1 MKHTLRFFAVISA
14 LILVACH
21 VDNTT
26 DVVYGDG
33 ANSLVISLPTTRTSL
48 GEKSGDTYPVYW
60 SEGDKVAVN
69 GSESSAAVVNSEDA
83 SKAVFTFNTT
93 ISHPYN
99 ITYPY
104 TSTTTADVPK
114 AIFPAEQYYTE
125 GTFAQGSAPMCGYVA
140 GAGDKI
146 TLKHLAGVVKFPLAS
161 KAKGVVLSKIVI
173 TSSSAKLSGEFV
185 VNCQNA
191 TIIPSSNSTSSVT
204 YLLPANFELPT
215 TSVSDCYI
223 ALPAVDA
230 GNCSVEFVTSGGD
243 KMIKTWEASRI
254 KAGIVR
260 EFKTIYY
267 ESGAVGTLQPFDIM
281 EDTLVTDIVY
291 GYVKDSSGNP
301 ISGVAVSDG
310 FSVVQTD
317 NAGLYQIKVTSDTWY
332 IYISLPSEY
341 EVPINNYGQPCFYQK
356 YHATNR
362 RYDFT
367 LTPLAGGK
375 EKKFALFTF
384 ADPQV
389 TNSTNLGRF
398 KTTIPLVKEYVT
410 EVSSTGMPC
419 YGITLGD
426 ILSNSSTNNDEA
438 YRDDMRDGFAASK
451 VGMPVFQVMGNH
463 DCIYYTAS
471 NPIFADETSSTYN
484 LKAQRAHEDMFGP
497 VNYSFNRGD
506 VHIVAMRDIVYTSN
520 TTSANSVGFLP
531 EQVAWLKQ
539 DLALVPKDKLV
550 LLCVHIQ
557 LLNRTP
563 NYTQNVLQMLNEYN
577 EVHVLSG
584 HTHIQH
590 NYIHKYEG
598 SPYTN
603 IYEHNTCALCG
614 PWWHAKIA
622 GDGSPS
628 GYNVFMANGNTLED
642 WYYMG
647 YNAAAGENK
656 RSHQMRLYRGNAV
669 YGADAPTD
677 TASNPYGIKGYYGF
691 NYADDYILANI
702 YNADN
707 DWVVKVYEDGVYSG
721 DMTCLAYNKPSI
733 NSLIGSYTKS
743 DPRRAQSGIEAT
755 AEFFVAGLRL
765 GLLGSW
771 SAPTDSAPNGEPGSA
786 AYGAT
791 YHMYKYKLKN
801 KNASVKVVAIDRFG
815 NEYTE
820 TKFADNSTLEA
831 YRW

>member
-1 MKHTLRFFAVISA
+1 MKLTLRFLAVVSA
-14 LILVACH
+14 LLLVACH
-21 VDNTT
+21 VDNTSEG
-26 DVVYGDG
+26 VYGDG
-33 ANSLVISLPTTRTSL
+33 SNSLEVSLHSTRTSL

-60 SEGDKVAVN
+60 SEGDKIAVN
-69 GSESSAAVVNSEDA
+69 GVESDAAVVDVENGSRA
-83 SKAVFTFNTT
+83 IFSFNTT
-93 ISHPYN
+93 LSYPYN

-104 TSTTTADVPK
+104 TSTTTAKAPK
-114 AIFPAEQYYTE
+114 VLFPAEQNYTE
-125 GTFAQGSAPMCGYVA
+125 GTFAEGSAPMCGYVVTA
-140 GAGDKI
+140 GEKV
-146 TLKHLAGVVKFPLAS
+146 TLKHLAGVLKFPLKSSAE
-161 KAKGVVLSKIVI
+161 GVILSKIVI
-173 TSSSAKLSGEFV
+173 SSSSAKLSGEFA
-185 VNCQNA
+185 VNCQNV
-191 TIIPSSNSTSSVT
+191 TILPSANCSNSVT
-204 YLLPANFELPT
+204 YLLPSNFTLST
-215 TSVSDCYI
+215 DAVDCYI
-223 ALPAVDA
+223 SLPAVEA
-230 GNCSVEFVTSGGD
+230 GDCSVEFITGNGE
-243 KMIKTWEASRI
+243 KMVYSWAASRI

-260 EFKTIYY
+260 EFKPIVYAT
-267 ESGAVGTLQPFDIM
+267 GATGVLQPFDVM
-281 EDTLVTDIVY
+281 EDTLISDQVY
-291 GYVKDSSGNP
+291 GYVKDDKGNP

-310 FSVVQTD
+310 FTVVQSD
-317 NAGLYQIKVTSDTWY
+317 EDGFYQMKVSRDAWY
-332 IYISLPSEY
+332 INVSLPSEY
-341 EVPINNYGQPCFYQK
+341 EVPINEFGQPCFYKK
-356 YHATNR
+356 YNASNR

-375 EKKFALFTF
+375 ENKFALFTF

-398 KTTIPLVKEYVT
+398 KTTIPLIKEYVT
-410 EVSSTGMPC
+410 EVSSTGLPC

-426 ILSNSSTNNDEA
+426 ILSNSSTNNDDA

-463 DCIYYTAS
+463 DCCYYTP
-471 NPIFADETSSTYN
+471 NKPIFADETSSTYN

-506 VHIVAMRDIVYTSN
+506 VHIVAMRDIVYTS
-520 TTSANSVGFLP
+520 TTTAANEVGFSLA
-531 EQVAWLKQ
+531 QVAWLKQ
-539 DLALVPKDKLV
+539 DLSFVPKDKLV

-563 NYTQNVLQMLNEYN
+563 NYTQEVLKMLNQYN

-614 PWWHAKIA
+614 PWWLAKVA

-628 GYNVFMANGNTLED
+628 GYNVFVANGNTLED

-669 YGADAPTD
+669 YGADAPAD
-677 TASNPYGIKGYYGF
+677 TSSNPYGIKGYYGF
-691 NYADDYILANI
+691 NYGDDYILANV

-707 DWVVKVYEDGVYSG
+707 DWVVKVYENGVYTG
-721 DMTCLAYNKPSI
+721 DMTSLAYNKPSI
-733 NSLIGSYTKS
+733 STLIGSYTKS
-743 DPRRAQSGIEAT
+743 DPRRAKDGIEAS

-771 SAPTDSAPNGEPGSA
+771 SAPTESNPNGEPGSA

-801 KNASVKVVAIDRFG
+801 KNASIKVVAIDRFG

-820 TKFADNSTLEA
+820 TKFADNDNLGN

>member
-1 MKHTLRFFAVISA
+1 MKIKLYFFAIICA
-14 LILVACH
+14 LSLVACH
-21 VDNTT
+21 NDTAEGVVCDGVTT
-26 DVVYGDG
+26 LSV
-33 ANSLVISLPTTRTSL
+33 SLPDTRTSL
-48 GEKSGDTYPVYW
+48 GEKSGNTYPVYW
-60 SEGDKVAVN
+60 SEGDKIAVN
-69 GSESSAAVVNSEDA
+69 GAESDAAVVNAENA
-83 SKAVFTFNTT
+83 SKAVFNFDTT
-93 ISHPYN
+93 ISYPYN

-104 TSTTTADVPK
+104 TSTTTAKAPK
-114 AIFPAEQYYTE
+114 VFFPAEQNYAE
-125 GTFAQGSAPMCGYVA
+125 GTFAEGSAPMCGYVA
-140 GAGDKI
+140 SQSGTV
-146 TLKHLAGVVKFPLAS
+146 TLKHLAGVAKFPL
-161 KAKGVVLSKIVI
+161 KANAEGVVLSKIVI
-173 TSSSAKLSGEFV
+173 TSSRAKLCGEFA

-191 TIIPSSNSTSSVT
+191 TISPSANCSNSVT
-204 YLLPANFELPT
+204 YHLPSNFTL
-215 TSVSDCYI
+215 SADAVDCYI
-223 ALPAVDA
+223 SLPAVEA
-230 GNCSVEFVTSGGD
+230 GDCTVEFITANGE
-243 KMIKTWEASRI
+243 KMVKSWAASSI
-254 KAGIVR
+254 KAGVVR
-260 EFKTIYY
+260 EFKPIAYVT
-267 ESGAVGTLQPFDIM
+267 GAVGALQPFEVY
-281 EDTLVTDIVY
+281 EDTLINDMVY
-291 GYVKDSSGNP
+291 GYVKDNKGNP

-310 FSVVQTD
+310 FSVTTTND
-317 NAGLYQIKVTSDTWY
+317 EGFYQIKVTSDTWY
-332 IYISLPSEY
+332 IYISLPAEY
-341 EVPINNYGQPCFYQK
+341 EVPINEFGQPCFYKK
-356 YHATNR
+356 YNTVDR

-375 EKKFALFTF
+375 EEKFALFTF

-398 KTTIPLVKEYVT
+398 KTTAPLVKEYVT
-410 EVSSTGMPC
+410 EVSSTGLPC

-426 ILSNSSTNNDEA
+426 ILSNSSTNNDDA

-451 VGMPVFQVMGNH
+451 WGMPVFQVMGNH
-463 DCIYYTAS
+463 DCCYYTAN
-471 NPIFADETSSTYN
+471 NPIVADERSSSYN

-497 VNYSFNRGD
+497 VNYSFDRGD
-506 VHIVAMRDIVYTSN
+506 VHIVGMRDIVYTSN
-520 TTSANSVGFLP
+520 TTAANSVGFLP
-531 EQVAWLKQ
+531 AQVEWLRQ

-563 NYTQNVLQMLNEYN
+563 NYTQNVLKMLNEYK

-614 PWWHAKIA
+614 PWWHAKVA

-628 GYNVFMANGNTLED
+628 GYNVFVANGNTLVD

-656 RSHQMRLYRGNAV
+656 RSHQMRLYRGNAA
-669 YGADAPTD
+669 YGADAPSD

-691 NYADDYILANI
+691 NYGDDYILANV

-721 DMTCLAYNKPSI
+721 NMTCLAYNKPSI
-733 NSLIGSYTKS
+733 SSLIGSYTKA
-743 DPRRAQSGIEAT
+743 DPRRAADGVLAT

-820 TKFADNSTLEA
+820 TKFADNNTLES

>member
-1 MKHTLRFFAVISA
+1 MKIKLYFIAIICA
-14 LILVACH
+14 LSLVACQNDTAEG
-21 VDNTT
+21 VVCDGITT
-26 DVVYGDG
+26 LSV
-33 ANSLVISLPTTRTSL
+33 SLPDTRTSL
-48 GEKSGDTYPVYW
+48 GEKSGNTYPVYW
-60 SEGDKVAVN
+60 SEGDKIAVN
-69 GSESSAAVVNSEDA
+69 GAESDAAVVDAESA
-83 SKAVFTFNTT
+83 SKASFNFDTT
-93 ISHPYN
+93 ISYPYN

-104 TSTTTADVPK
+104 TSTTTAKAPK
-114 AIFPAEQYYTE
+114 VLFPAEQNYAE
-125 GTFAQGSAPMCGYVA
+125 GTFAEGSAPMCGYVVSNS
-140 GAGDKI
+140 GAV
-146 TLKHLAGVVKFPLAS
+146 TLKHLAGVAKFPL
-161 KAKGVVLSKIVI
+161 KANAEGVVLSKIVI
-173 TSSSAKLSGEFV
+173 TSSSAKLSGEFA
-185 VNCQNA
+185 VNCQTA
-191 TIIPSSNSTSSVT
+191 TISPSANCSNSVT
-204 YLLPANFELPT
+204 YHLPSNFTLST
-215 TSVSDCYI
+215 DAVDCYI
-223 ALPAVDA
+223 SLPAVEVGD
-230 GNCSVEFVTSGGD
+230 CTVEFITANGE
-243 KMIKTWEASRI
+243 KMVKSWAASSI
-254 KAGIVR
+254 KAGVVR
-260 EFKTIYY
+260 EFKPIAYTTGV
-267 ESGAVGTLQPFDIM
+267 SGALQPFDVM
-281 EDTLVTDIVY
+281 DDILISDLAY
-291 GYVKDSSGNP
+291 GYVKDNKGNP

-310 FSVVQTD
+310 FSVTTTND
-317 NAGLYQIKVTSDTWY
+317 DGFYQIKVTSDTWY
-332 IYISLPSEY
+332 IYISLPAEY
-341 EVPINNYGQPCFYQK
+341 EVPINEFGQPCFYK
-356 YHATNR
+356 RYNTVDR

-398 KTTIPLVKEYVT
+398 KTTAPLVKEHVT
-410 EVSSTGMPC
+410 EVSSTGVPC

-426 ILSNSSTNNDEA
+426 ILSNSSTNNDDA

-451 VGMPVFQVMGNH
+451 WGMPVFQVMGNH
-463 DCIYYTAS
+463 DCCYYTAN
-471 NPIFADETSSTYN
+471 NPIAADETSSTYN
-484 LKAQRAHEDMFGP
+484 LKAQRAHESMFGP
-497 VNYSFNRGD
+497 VNYSFDRGD
-506 VHIVAMRDIVYTSN
+506 VHIVGMRDIVYTSN
-520 TTSANSVGFLP
+520 TTAANSVGFLP
-531 EQVAWLKQ
+531 AQVEWLRQ

-563 NYTQNVLQMLNEYN
+563 NYTQNVLKMLNEYK

-614 PWWHAKIA
+614 PWWHAKVA

-628 GYNVFMANGNTLED
+628 GYNVFVANGNTLED

-656 RSHQMRLYRGNAV
+656 RSHQMRLYRGNAA

-691 NYADDYILANI
+691 NYGDEYILANI

-707 DWVVKVYEDGVYSG
+707 DWVIKVYENGVHTG
-721 DMTCLAYNKPSI
+721 NMTCLAYNKPSI
-733 NSLIGSYTKS
+733 SSLIGSYTKA
-743 DPRRAQSGIEAT
+743 DPRRAKDGVEAS
-755 AEFFVAGLRL
+755 AEFFVAGLRM

-801 KNASVKVVAIDRFG
+801 KNATIKVVAIDRFG

-820 TKFADNSTLEA
+820 TKFADNGTLES

>member
-1 MKHTLRFFAVISA
+1 MKLTLRLLALLFALS
-14 LILVACH
+14 LVACH
-21 VDNTT
+21 SDNTAEG
-26 DVVYGDG
+26 VYGDG
-33 ANSLVISLPTTRTSL
+33 ANSLEVSLSATRTSL
-48 GEKSGDTYPVYW
+48 GEKDGATYPVYW
-60 SEGDKVAVN
+60 SEGDKIAVN
-69 GSESSAAVVNSEDA
+69 GAESDAAIVDANNA

-93 ISHPYN
+93 LSYPYN

-104 TSTTTADVPK
+104 TSATTAKAPK
-114 AIFPAEQYYTE
+114 VVFPAEQNYVE
-125 GTFAQGSAPMCGYVA
+125 GTFAEGSAPMCGYVA
-140 GAGDKI
+140 GAGEKI
-146 TLKHLAGVVKFPLAS
+146 MLKHLAGVLKFPL
-161 KAKGVVLSKIVI
+161 KANAEGVVLSKIVI
-173 TSSSAKLSGEFV
+173 SSSSAKLSGEFA

-191 TIIPSSNSTSSVT
+191 TITPSEGCSNSVT
-204 YLLPANFELPT
+204 YHLPSNFTLST
-215 TSVSDCYI
+215 DAVDCYI
-223 ALPAVDA
+223 SLPAVEA
-230 GNCSVEFVTSGGD
+230 GDCLVEFITANGE
-243 KMIKTWEASRI
+243 KMVNNWAASTI
-254 KAGIVR
+254 KAGVVR
-260 EFKTIYY
+260 EFKPIAYVT
-267 ESGAVGTLQPFDIM
+267 GAIGSLQPFDSM
-281 EDTLVTDIVY
+281 EDTLISYQVY
-291 GYVKDSSGNP
+291 GYVKDNKGNP
-301 ISGVAVSDG
+301 IGGVSVSDG
-310 FSVVQTD
+310 FTVVQSD
-317 NAGLYQIKVTSDTWY
+317 ENGFYQMIASKDAWY
-332 IYISLPSEY
+332 INVSLPSEY
-341 EVPINNYGQPCFYQK
+341 EVPINEFGQPCFYK
-356 YHATNR
+356 RYDRSNR

-375 EKKFALFTF
+375 EEKFALFTF

-398 KTTIPLVKEYVT
+398 KTSISLVKGYVT
-410 EVSSTGMPC
+410 EVSSTGLPC

-426 ILSNSSTNNDEA
+426 ILSNSSNNNDDA
-438 YRDDMRDGFAASK
+438 YRDDMRDGFAVSK

-463 DCIYYTAS
+463 DCIYYNAN
-471 NPIFADETSSTYN
+471 NPIAADETSSTYN
-484 LKAQRAHEDMFGP
+484 LKAQRAHESMFGP

-506 VHIVAMRDIVYTSN
+506 VHIVAMRDIVYTS
-520 TTSANSVGFLP
+520 TTTATHDVGFSP
-531 EQVAWLKQ
+531 AQVAWLRQ

-563 NYTQNVLQMLNEYN
+563 NRTQDVLKLLNQFN

-614 PWWHAKIA
+614 PWWSAKVA

-628 GYNVFMANGNTLED
+628 GYNIFVANGNTLED

-677 TASNPYGIKGYYGF
+677 VASNPYGIKGYYGF
-691 NYADDYILANI
+691 NYGEEYILANV

-707 DWVVKVYEDGVYSG
+707 DWVIKVYEDGVYTG
-721 DMTCLAYNKPSI
+721 DMIRLAYNKPSI
-733 NSLIGSYTKS
+733 SSLIGSYTKS
-743 DPRRAQSGIEAT
+743 DPRRAQDGVETS

-765 GLLGSW
+765 GVIGSW
-771 SAPTDSAPNGEPGSA
+771 SAPTESSPNGEPGNA

-801 KNASVKVVAIDRFG
+801 KKASVKVVAIDRFG

-820 TKFADNSTLEA
+820 TKFADNNNINS

>member
-1 MKHTLRFFAVISA
+1 MKIRLYFYAIICA
-14 LILVACH
+14 ILLVACQN
-21 VDNTT
+21 DTT
-26 DVVYGDG
+26 ESARYDG
-33 ANSLVISLPTTRTSL
+33 LTTLSVSLPETRTSL
-48 GEKSGDTYPVYW
+48 GDKSGNTYPVYW
-60 SEGDKVAVN
+60 SEGDKIAVN
-69 GSESSAAVVNSEDA
+69 GAESYAAVVNEADA
-83 SKAVFTFNTT
+83 SKAEFTFNTNL
-93 ISHPYN
+93 SYPYN

-104 TSTTTADVPK
+104 TTTTTANAPK
-114 AIFPAEQYYTE
+114 VLFPAEQSYVE
-125 GTFAQGSAPMCGYVA
+125 GTFDEDSTPMCGYAASA
-140 GAGDKI
+140 GGKI
-146 TLKHLAGVVKFPLAS
+146 TLKHLAGVVKFPIKSNAE
-161 KAKGVVLSKIVI
+161 GVVLSKIVI
-173 TSSSAKLSGEFV
+173 TSSIAKLNGEFAV
-185 VNCQNA
+185 DCQNA
-191 TIIPSSNSTSSVT
+191 TIAPSESCGSSVT
-204 YLLPANFELPT
+204 YHLPKNFTLSA
-215 TSVSDCYI
+215 TSVDCYI
-223 ALPAVDA
+223 SLPAVDA
-230 GNCSVEFVTSGGD
+230 GDCTVEFITGNGE
-243 KMIKTWEASRI
+243 KMVRSWAASRI

-260 EFKTIYY
+260 EFKPIAYAT
-267 ESGAVGTLQPFDIM
+267 GAVGALQPFDVM
-281 EDTLVTDIVY
+281 EDTLDCNTAY
-291 GYVKDSSGNP
+291 GYVKDSKGNP

-310 FSVVQTD
+310 FTVVTTND
-317 NAGLYQIKVTSDTWY
+317 EGFYQIRVSRDTWY
-332 IYISLPSEY
+332 IYVSLPSEY
-341 EVPINNYGQPCFYQK
+341 EVPINEYGQPCFYKK
-356 YHATNR
+356 YNKAEC
-362 RYDFT
+362 RYNFT

-375 EKKFALFTF
+375 ESKFALFTF

-398 KTTIPLVKEYVT
+398 KTTIPSVKSYVT
-410 EVSSTGMPC
+410 EVTNTGIPC

-471 NPIFADETSSTYN
+471 NPIAADETSSTYN

-506 VHIVAMRDIVYTSN
+506 VHIVGMRDIVYTSN
-520 TTSANSVGFLP
+520 TTAANSVGFLP
-531 EQVAWLKQ
+531 AQVEWLKQ
-539 DLALVPKDKLV
+539 DLALVPKDKLL

-563 NYTQNVLQMLNEYN
+563 NYTQDVLKLLNQYN

-590 NYIHKYEG
+590 NFIHKYEG

-614 PWWHAKIA
+614 PWWLAKVA

-628 GYNVFMANGNTLED
+628 GYNVFVANGNTLED

-691 NYADDYILANI
+691 NYGDDYILANV

-707 DWVVKVYEDGVYSG
+707 DWEVKVYEDGVYSG
-721 DMTCLAYNKPSI
+721 NMTCLAYNKPSI
-733 NSLIGSYTKS
+733 SSLIGSYTKA
-743 DPRRAQSGIEAT
+743 DPRRANDGVEAS

-765 GLLGSW
+765 GVIGSW

-820 TKFADNSTLEA
+820 TKFANNDNLGN

>member
-1 MKHTLRFFAVISA
+1 MKQILRILATFFA
-14 LILVACH
+14 LFFVACQA
-21 VDNTT
+21 DSTT
-26 DVVYGDG
+26 DAVCGDG
-33 ANSLVISLPTTRTSL
+33 APSLSVSLPTTRTSL
-48 GEKSGDTYPVYW
+48 GDKSGGIYPVYW
-60 SEGDKVAVN
+60 SEGDKIAVN
-69 GSESSAAVVNSEDA
+69 GAESYAAVVDTEDA
-83 SKAVFTFNTT
+83 SKAIFNFDT
-93 ISHPYN
+93 IISYPYN

-104 TSTTTADVPK
+104 SSTTTAEASIVN
-114 AIFPAEQYYTE
+114 FPAEQGYAE
-125 GTFAQGSAPMCGYVA
+125 GTFAEGSAPMCGYVA
-140 GAGDKI
+140 SNSGTV
-146 TLKHLAGVVKFPLAS
+146 TLKHLAGVVKFPIKAS
-161 KAKGVVLSKIVI
+161 AEGVVLSKIVI

-185 VNCQNA
+185 VDCQNA
-191 TIIPSSNSTSSVT
+191 TISPSDGGSSSVT
-204 YLLPANFELPT
+204 YHLPANFTLST

-223 ALPAVDA
+223 SLPAVEA
-230 GNCSVEFVTSGGD
+230 GDCSVEFITGNGE
-243 KMIKTWEASRI
+243 KMVKSWAASRI

-260 EFKTIYY
+260 EFKPIVYAMGV
-267 ESGAVGTLQPFDIM
+267 SGALQPFDVM
-281 EDTLVTDIVY
+281 EDTLISNLAY
-291 GYVKDSSGNP
+291 GYVKDSAGNP
-301 ISGVAVSDG
+301 IAGVAVSDG

-317 NAGLYQIKVTSDTWY
+317 ETGFYQINTTSDTWY

-341 EVPINNYGQPCFYQK
+341 EVPINEFGQPCFYKRYNAVDRQ
-356 YHATNR
+356 
-362 RYDFT
+362 YDFT

-398 KTTIPLVKEYVT
+398 KSTIPLVKEYVT
-410 EVSSTGMPC
+410 EVSNTGQPC

-463 DCIYYTAS
+463 DCVYYTAS
-471 NPIFADETSSTYN
+471 NPIVADETSSTYN
-484 LKAQRAHEDMFGP
+484 LKAQRAHETMFGP

-520 TTSANSVGFLP
+520 TTAANSVGFLP
-531 EQVAWLKQ
+531 AQVEWLKR

-550 LLCVHIQ
+550 LFCVHIQ

-563 NYTQNVLQMLNEYN
+563 NYTQNVLKMLNEYN

-614 PWWHAKIA
+614 PWWLAKVA

-628 GYNVFMANGNTLED
+628 GYNVFIANGNTLED

-647 YNAAAGENK
+647 YNAGAGENK

-669 YGADAPTD
+669 YGADAPSD

-691 NYADDYILANI
+691 NYGDDYILANV

-707 DWVVKVYEDGVYSG
+707 DWVIKVYEDGVYTG
-721 DMTCLAYNKPSI
+721 DMTSLAYNKPAIS
-733 NSLIGSYTKS
+733 SLIGSYTKS
-743 DPRRAQSGIEAT
+743 DPRRVQAGVEAT
-755 AEFFVAGLRL
+755 VEFFVAGVRL
-765 GLLGSW
+765 GLIGSW
-771 SAPTDSAPNGEPGSA
+771 TAPTDSAPNGEPGSA

-820 TKFADNSTLEA
+820 TKFADNNTLES

>member
-1 MKHTLRFFAVISA
+1 MKIKLYFFAIICA
-14 LILVACH
+14 LSLVACH
-21 VDNTT
+21 NDTAEGVVCDGVTT
-26 DVVYGDG
+26 LSV
-33 ANSLVISLPTTRTSL
+33 SLPDTRTSL
-48 GEKSGDTYPVYW
+48 GEKSGNTYPVYW
-60 SEGDKVAVN
+60 SEGDKIAVN
-69 GSESSAAVVNSEDA
+69 GAESDAAVVNAENA
-83 SKAVFTFNTT
+83 SKAVFNFDTT
-93 ISHPYN
+93 ISYPYN

-104 TSTTTADVPK
+104 TSTTTAKAPK
-114 AIFPAEQYYTE
+114 VFFPAEQNYAE
-125 GTFAQGSAPMCGYVA
+125 GTFAEGSAPMCGYVA
-140 GAGDKI
+140 SQSGTV
-146 TLKHLAGVVKFPLAS
+146 TLKHLAGVAKFPL
-161 KAKGVVLSKIVI
+161 KANAEGVVLSKIVI
-173 TSSSAKLSGEFV
+173 TSSRAKLCGEFA

-191 TIIPSSNSTSSVT
+191 TISPSANCSNSVT
-204 YLLPANFELPT
+204 YHLPSNFTL
-215 TSVSDCYI
+215 SADAVDCYI
-223 ALPAVDA
+223 SLPAVEA
-230 GNCSVEFVTSGGD
+230 GDCTVEFITANGE
-243 KMIKTWEASRI
+243 KMVKSWAASSI
-254 KAGIVR
+254 KAGVVR
-260 EFKTIYY
+260 EFKPIAYVT
-267 ESGAVGTLQPFDIM
+267 GAVGALQPFEVY
-281 EDTLVTDIVY
+281 EDTLINDMVY
-291 GYVKDSSGNP
+291 GYVKDNKGNP

-310 FSVVQTD
+310 FSVTTTND
-317 NAGLYQIKVTSDTWY
+317 EGFYQIKVTSDTWY
-332 IYISLPSEY
+332 IYISLPAEY
-341 EVPINNYGQPCFYQK
+341 EVPINEFGQPCFYKK
-356 YHATNR
+356 YNTVDR

-375 EKKFALFTF
+375 EEKFALFTF

-398 KTTIPLVKEYVT
+398 KTTAPLVKEYVT
-410 EVSSTGMPC
+410 EVSSTGLPC

-426 ILSNSSTNNDEA
+426 ILSNSSTNNDDA

-451 VGMPVFQVMGNH
+451 WGMPVFQVMGNH
-463 DCIYYTAS
+463 DCCYYTAN
-471 NPIFADETSSTYN
+471 NPIVADERSSSYN

-497 VNYSFNRGD
+497 VNYSFDRGD
-506 VHIVAMRDIVYTSN
+506 VHIVGMRDIVYTSN
-520 TTSANSVGFLP
+520 TTAANSVGFLP
-531 EQVAWLKQ
+531 AQVEWLRQ

-563 NYTQNVLQMLNEYN
+563 NYTQNVLKMLNEYK

-614 PWWHAKIA
+614 PWWHAKVA

-628 GYNVFMANGNTLED
+628 GYNVFVANGNTLVD

-656 RSHQMRLYRGNAV
+656 RSHQMRLYRGNAA
-669 YGADAPTD
+669 YGADAPSD

-691 NYADDYILANI
+691 NYGDDYILANV

-707 DWVVKVYEDGVYSG
+707 DWVIKVYEDGVYSG
-721 DMTCLAYNKPSI
+721 NMTCLAYNKPSI
-733 NSLIGSYTKS
+733 SSLIGSYTKA
-743 DPRRAQSGIEAT
+743 DPRRAADGVLAT

-820 TKFADNSTLEA
+820 TKFADNNTLES

>member
-1 MKHTLRFFAVISA
+1 MKIKLYFLATICVLFF
-14 LILVACH
+14 VACQKDTAEG
-21 VDNTT
+21 VVCDGVTT
-26 DVVYGDG
+26 LSV
-33 ANSLVISLPTTRTSL
+33 SLPDTRTSL
-48 GEKSGDTYPVYW
+48 GEKSGNTYPVYW
-60 SEGDKVAVN
+60 SEGDKIAVN
-69 GSESSAAVVNSEDA
+69 GAESDAAVVNAENA
-83 SKAVFTFNTT
+83 SKAVFNFDTT
-93 ISHPYN
+93 ISYPYN

-104 TSTTTADVPK
+104 TSTTTAKAPK
-114 AIFPAEQYYTE
+114 VFFPAEQNYAE
-125 GTFAQGSAPMCGYVA
+125 GTFAEGSAPMCGYVA
-140 GAGDKI
+140 SQSGTV
-146 TLKHLAGVVKFPLAS
+146 TLKHLAGVAKFPL
-161 KAKGVVLSKIVI
+161 KANAEGVVLSKIVI
-173 TSSSAKLSGEFV
+173 TSSSAKLCGEFA

-191 TIIPSSNSTSSVT
+191 TISPSANCSNSVT
-204 YLLPANFELPT
+204 YHLPSNFTL
-215 TSVSDCYI
+215 SADAVDCYI
-223 ALPAVDA
+223 SLPAVEA
-230 GNCSVEFVTSGGD
+230 GDCTVEFITANGE
-243 KMIKTWEASRI
+243 KMVKSWAASSI
-254 KAGIVR
+254 KAGVVR
-260 EFKTIYY
+260 EFKPIAYVT
-267 ESGAVGTLQPFDIM
+267 GAVGALQPFEVY
-281 EDTLVTDIVY
+281 EDTLINDMVY
-291 GYVKDSSGNP
+291 GYVKDNKGNP

-310 FSVVQTD
+310 FSVTTTND
-317 NAGLYQIKVTSDTWY
+317 EGFYQIKVTSDTWY
-332 IYISLPSEY
+332 IYISLPAEY
-341 EVPINNYGQPCFYQK
+341 EVPINEFGQPCFYKK
-356 YHATNR
+356 YNTVDR

-375 EKKFALFTF
+375 EEKFALFTF

-398 KTTIPLVKEYVT
+398 KTTAPLVKEYVT
-410 EVSSTGMPC
+410 EVSSTGLPC

-426 ILSNSSTNNDEA
+426 ILSNSSTNNDDA

-451 VGMPVFQVMGNH
+451 WGMPVFQVMGNH
-463 DCIYYTAS
+463 DCCYYTAN
-471 NPIFADETSSTYN
+471 NPIVADERSSSYN

-497 VNYSFNRGD
+497 VNYSFDRGD
-506 VHIVAMRDIVYTSN
+506 VHIVGMRDIVYTSN
-520 TTSANSVGFLP
+520 TTAANSVGFLP
-531 EQVAWLKQ
+531 AQVEWLRQ

-563 NYTQNVLQMLNEYN
+563 NYTQNVLKMLNEYK

-590 NYIHKYEG
+590 NYIHKYAG

-614 PWWHAKIA
+614 PWWLAKVA

-628 GYNVFMANGNTLED
+628 GYNVFVANGNTLED

-656 RSHQMRLYRGNAV
+656 RSHQMRLYRGNAA

-677 TASNPYGIKGYYGF
+677 EASNPYGIKGYYGF
-691 NYADDYILANI
+691 NYGDEYILANV

-707 DWVVKVYEDGVYSG
+707 DWVIKVYENGVYTG

-733 NSLIGSYTKS
+733 SSLIGSYTKA
-743 DPRRAQSGIEAT
+743 DPRRAKDGVEAS

-765 GLLGSW
+765 GLIGSW

-801 KNASVKVVAIDRFG
+801 KSATVKVVAIDRFG

-820 TKFADNSTLEA
+820 TKFADNGTLES

>member
-1 MKHTLRFFAVISA
+1 MKYTLRFLAVVSA
-14 LILVACH
+14 LLLWACH
-21 VDNTT
+21 SDNTS
-26 DVVYGDG
+26 DAVYGDD
-33 ANSLVISLPTTRTSL
+33 ANSLEVSLPSTRTAL
-48 GEKSGDTYPVYW
+48 GDKSGDTYPLFW
-60 SEGDKVAVN
+60 SEGDKIAVN
-69 GSESSAAVVNSEDA
+69 GAESDSAVVDAESAA
-83 SKAVFTFNTT
+83 KAVFTFNST
-93 ISHPYN
+93 ISYPYN

-104 TSTTTADVPK
+104 HSTTTASSSRVL
-114 AIFPAEQYYTE
+114 FPAEQSYTE
-125 GTFAQGSAPMCGYVA
+125 GTFAEGSAPMCGYAASA
-140 GAGDKI
+140 GAKI
-146 TLKHLAGVVKFPLAS
+146 TLKHLAGVVKFPLSS
-161 KAKGVVLSKIVI
+161 KADGVVLSKIVI
-173 TSSSAKLSGEFV
+173 SSPSAKLSGEFV

-191 TIIPSSNSTSSVT
+191 TIIPSSNSQSSVT
-204 YLLPANFELPT
+204 YHLPANFELPT
-215 TSVSDCYI
+215 TSVCDCYI
-223 ALPAVDA
+223 SLPSVDA
-230 GNCSVEFVTSGGD
+230 GNCTVEFITATGE
-243 KMIKTWEASRI
+243 KMVKSWSASRI

-267 ESGAVGTLQPFDIM
+267 ETGATGSLQSFDVM
-281 EDTLVTDIVY
+281 EDTLISDLAY
-291 GYVKDSSGNP
+291 GYVKDSAGNP
-301 ISGVAVSDG
+301 IVGVAVSDG

-317 NAGLYQIKVTSDTWY
+317 ETGLYQIKVTSDTWY

-341 EVPINNYGQPCFYQK
+341 EVPINEYGQPCFYKK
-356 YHATNR
+356 YYSAVH

-367 LTPLAGGK
+367 LTPLASGK
-375 EKKFALFTF
+375 ESKFALFTF

-398 KTTIPLVKEYVT
+398 KTTIPLVKAYVT
-410 EVSSTGMPC
+410 EVSSTGLPC

-426 ILSNSSTNNDEA
+426 ILSNSSTNNDDA
-438 YRDDMRDGFAASK
+438 YRDNMRDEFAASK

-463 DCIYYTAS
+463 DCCYYTPN

-506 VHIVAMRDIVYTSN
+506 VHIVAMRDIVYKSN
-520 TTSANSVGFLP
+520 TTSSNDVGFLP
-531 EQVAWLKQ
+531 AQVEWLKR
-539 DLALVPKDKLV
+539 DLALVPKDKLL

-563 NYTQNVLQMLNEYN
+563 NYTQDVLKMLNEFN

-614 PWWHAKIA
+614 PWWHAKVA

-628 GYNVFMANGNTLED
+628 GYNVFVANGNTLVD

-647 YNAAAGENK
+647 YNAAAGENR
-656 RSHQMRLYRGNAV
+656 RSHQMRLYRGNAA

-677 TASNPYGIKGYYGF
+677 AASNPYGIKGYYGF
-691 NYADDYILANI
+691 NYGDDYILANV

-707 DWVVKVYEDGVYSG
+707 DWVIKVYEDGVYTG
-721 DMTCLAYNKPSI
+721 DMTSLAYNKPSI
-733 NSLIGSYTKS
+733 SSLIGSYTKA
-743 DPRRAQSGIEAT
+743 DPRRAADGVLAT

-771 SAPTDSAPNGEPGSA
+771 SAPTDSSPNGEPGSA

-791 YHMYKYKLKN
+791 YHMYRYKLKN

-815 NEYTE
+815 NQYTE
-820 TKFADNSTLEA
+820 TKFADNGALDS

>member
-1 MKHTLRFFAVISA
+1 MKHILRFFAVISA

-21 VDNTT
+21 VDNTA

-48 GEKSGDTYPVYW
+48 GEKRGDTYPVYW

-69 GSESSAAVVNSEDA
+69 GSESSAAMVKSEDA

-93 ISHPYN
+93 ISYPYN

-104 TSTTTADVPK
+104 TSTTTADVSK
-114 AIFPAEQYYTE
+114 AIFPAEQHYTE

-146 TLKHLAGVVKFPLAS
+146 TLKHLTGVVKFPLAS

-173 TSSSAKLSGEFV
+173 TSPSAKLSGEFL

-230 GNCSVEFVTSGGD
+230 GNCSVEFVTSSGD

-254 KAGIVR
+254 KAGVIR

-267 ESGAVGTLQPFDIM
+267 ESGAVGTLQPFDVM

-317 NAGLYQIKVTSDTWY
+317 NAGFYQIKVTSDTWY

-356 YHATNR
+356 YHETNR

-426 ILSNSSTNNDEA
+426 ILSNSSTNNDDA

-463 DCIYYTAS
+463 DCCYYTAS

-577 EVHVLSG
+577 EAHVLSG

-614 PWWHAKIA
+614 PWWHAKVA

-628 GYNVFMANGNTLED
+628 GYNVFVANGNTLED

-691 NYADDYILANI
+691 NYGDEYILANI

-707 DWVVKVYEDGVYSG
+707 DWVVKVYENGVYSG
-721 DMTCLAYNKPSI
+721 NMTCLAYNKPSI
-733 NSLIGSYTKS
+733 SSLVGSYTKA
-743 DPRRAQSGIEAT
+743 DPRRAKDGVEAS

-820 TKFADNSTLEA
+820 TKFADNNTLES

>member
-1 MKHTLRFFAVISA
+1 MKYGRLFLALASA
-14 LILVACH
+14 LYLLACQT
-21 VDNTT
+21 DNTIDGT
-26 DVVYGDG
+26 YEVGDSTLVV
-33 ANSLVISLPTTRTSL
+33 SLDNTRTLL
-48 GEKSGDTYPVYW
+48 GDKSGNTYPVYW
-60 SEGDKVAVN
+60 SEGDKIAVN
-69 GSESSAAVVNSEDA
+69 GVESDAAVVDAENA
-83 SKAVFTFNTT
+83 SKASFNFNTT
-93 ISHPYN
+93 LSYPYS

-104 TSTTTADVPK
+104 VSTTTAKAPK
-114 AIFPAEQYYTE
+114 VVFPAEQNYAE
-125 GTFAQGSAPMCGYVA
+125 GTFAEGSAPMCGYVVSKS
-140 GAGDKI
+140 GTV
-146 TLKHLAGVVKFPLAS
+146 TLKHLAGVVKFPL
-161 KAKGVVLSKIVI
+161 KANAEGVVLSKIVI
-173 TSSSAKLSGEFV
+173 TSSRAKLGGEFT

-191 TIIPSSNSTSSVT
+191 TISPSATCTNSVT
-204 YLLPANFELPT
+204 YHLPSNFTL
-215 TSVSDCYI
+215 SADAVDCYI
-223 ALPAVDA
+223 SLPAVEA
-230 GNCSVEFVTSGGD
+230 GDCTVEFITASGE
-243 KMIKTWEASRI
+243 KMVKNWAASSI
-254 KAGIVR
+254 KAGVVR
-260 EFKTIYY
+260 EFKPIAYTTGV
-267 ESGAVGTLQPFDIM
+267 SGALQPFDVM
-281 EDTLVTDIVY
+281 EDILISDLAY
-291 GYVKDSSGNP
+291 GYVKDNKGNP

-310 FSVVQTD
+310 FSVTTTND
-317 NAGLYQIKVTSDTWY
+317 DGFYQIKVTSDTWY
-332 IYISLPSEY
+332 IYISLPAEY
-341 EVPINNYGQPCFYQK
+341 EVPINEFGQPCFYK
-356 YHATNR
+356 RYNTVDR

-410 EVSSTGMPC
+410 EVTSTGLPC

-426 ILSNSSTNNDEA
+426 ILSNSSTNNDDA

-451 VGMPVFQVMGNH
+451 WGMPVFQVMGNH
-463 DCIYYTAS
+463 DCCYYTAN
-471 NPIFADETSSTYN
+471 NPIAADETSSTYN
-484 LKAQRAHEDMFGP
+484 LKAQRAHESMFGP
-497 VNYSFNRGD
+497 VNYSFDRGD
-506 VHIVAMRDIVYTSN
+506 VHIVAMRDIVYTS
-520 TTSANSVGFLP
+520 TTTAAHEVGFSLA
-531 EQVAWLKQ
+531 QVAWLKQ

-614 PWWHAKIA
+614 PWWLAKVA

-628 GYNVFMANGNTLED
+628 GYNVYVANGNTLED

-656 RSHQMRLYRGNAV
+656 RSHQMRLYRGNAA

-691 NYADDYILANI
+691 NYGDEYILANI

-707 DWVVKVYEDGVYSG
+707 DWVVKVYENGVYTG

-733 NSLIGSYTKS
+733 SSLIGSYTKA
-743 DPRRAQSGIEAT
+743 DPRRAKDGVEAS
-755 AEFFVAGLRL
+755 AEFFVAGVRL
-765 GLLGSW
+765 GLIGSW
-771 SAPTDSAPNGEPGSA
+771 SAPTDSAPNGEPGNA

-801 KNASVKVVAIDRFG
+801 KNATVKVVAIDRFG

-820 TKFADNSTLEA
+820 TKFADNGTLES